1 METQEQQE
9 LLPAEAGKSYVPITL
24 YGEGHRNYMR
34 ERNGQANKVCLRSP
48 ERKGRIVAT
57 VFTGS
62 DDAAFVIEAVNWYA
76 AHYKEI
82 RKNG

>member
-1 METQEQQE
+1 METKEQQE
-9 LLPAEAGKSYVPITL
+9 LLPSDAYKSYVPITL
-24 YGEGHRNYMR
+24 YGEVHRNYMR

-48 ERKGRIVAT
+48 ERNGRIVAT

-62 DDAAFVIEAVNWYA
+62 DDSAFIIEAVNWYA
-76 AHYKEI
+76 AYYKEI